1 MRREELR
8 TPCFVVQEGKLRR
21 NLEILR
27 GICEETGCKILLA
40 QKAFSMYRVYPLIGK
55 YLDGTTA
62 SGLYEARL
70 GYEEMGKENH
80 IFSPAYKEEEM
91 PEILRLCGHI
101 VFNSP
106 AQVKKYKD
114 QVKQAG
120 RSMGLRI
127 NPECSTQEGH
137 AIYDP
142 CAPFS
147 RLGTTLA
154 KFEEEMTAEDIAA
167 LDGLHFH
174 TLCEQDSDDLE
185 KTLKAVEEKF
195 GKYLNGMKWLN
206 MGGGHLMT
214 AEDYDEEE
222 LIDIL
227 RGFRARYPHLRII
240 LEPGSAF
247 TWRTGWLVATVE
259 DIVRNGGVNTAMLN
273 VSFACHMP
281 DTLEMPY
288 KPAIVG
294 AHEPRPGEVRWRMG
308 GNCCLAGDYKGDW
321 AFDTEPSVGDRV
333 VFEDMIHYTMV
344 KTTMFNGVSHPSI
357 AIVHENG
364 KLEVVKRFGYRDF
377 RDRMS

>member
-1 MRREELR
+1 
-8 TPCFVVQEGKLRR
+8 
-21 NLEILR
+21 
-27 GICEETGCKILLA
+27 
-40 QKAFSMYRVYPLIGK
+40 
-55 YLDGTTA
+55 
-62 SGLYEARL
+62 
-70 GYEEMGKENH
+70 
-80 IFSPAYKEEEM
+80 
-91 PEILRLCGHI
+91 
-101 VFNSP
+101 
-106 AQVKKYKD
+106 
-114 QVKQAG
+114 
-120 RSMGLRI
+120 
-127 NPECSTQEGH
+127 
-137 AIYDP
+137 
-142 CAPFS
+142 
-147 RLGTTLA
+147 
-154 KFEEEMTAEDIAA
+154 
-167 LDGLHFH
+167 
-174 TLCEQDSDDLE
+174 
-185 KTLKAVEEKF
+185 
-195 GKYLNGMKWLN
+195 

-294 AHEPRPGEVRWRMG
+294 AHEPRPGEVRWRMAATAAWRATTRATG
-308 GNCCLAGDYKGDW
+308 RSIR
-321 AFDTEPSVGDRV
+321 EPSVGDRV